1 MFTQL
6 VTYYARRVVN
16 VNVNI
21 VLAGLLALGPT
32 LLVVRLVEH
41 LLATGM
47 VSAER
52 LHLGA
57 KAIISG
63 VTFFADLF
71 FDLSIYYALH
81 WLANHSGKQKRQ
93 QRLENLA
100 EAAVESVP
108 FFKDA
113 TKVQLQRLVLSPL
126 LYLLWLGLQFTLM
139 SVFHVRPVL
148 ATVIGFVVGITTTR
162 AIHTFW
168 MLKEER
174 AERLAGIRAKRAAQ
188 AAAAK
193 LGAEGVAAADQV
205 CRDRAQES
213 GSPPAPAVPPRPA
226 RTP

>member
-1 MFTQL
+1 MFRQI
-6 VTYYARRVVN
+6 VTYYARRIVN

-41 LLATGM
+41 MFARGYHPNQRLGIPDKGVITGATF
-47 VSAER
+47 A
-52 LHLGA
+52 
-57 KAIISG
+57 
-63 VTFFADLF
+63 ADLF
-71 FDLSIYYALH
+71 FDLLIYYVLH

-93 QRLENLA
+93 QRLETLA
-100 EAAVESVP
+100 DAAVDSVP

-113 TKVQLQRLVLSPL
+113 TKVQFQRLVLSPL

-139 SVFHVRPVL
+139 SAFHVRPVL
-148 ATVIGFVVGITTTR
+148 ATVIGFVVAITTTR
-162 AIHTFW
+162 TIHTIW

-174 AERLAGIRAKRAAQ
+174 ALRLAGIRAKRAAQ

-193 LGAEGVAAADQV
+193 LGAEGVAAADRA
-205 CRDRAQES
+205 CRERVEGGGTA
-213 GSPPAPAVPPRPA
+213 AAPPRPA

>member
-1 MFTQL
+1 MFRQI
-6 VTYYARRVVN
+6 VTYYARRIVN

-41 LLATGM
+41 LLATGW
-47 VSAER
+47 VRAER

-63 VTFFADLF
+63 VTFVADLF

-93 QRLENLA
+93 KRLETLA
-100 EAAVESVP
+100 DAAVESVP

-113 TKVQLQRLVLSPL
+113 TKVQFQRLVLSPL

-139 SVFHVRPVL
+139 SALHIRPVL
-148 ATVIGFVVGITTTR
+148 ATIIGFVVGITTTR
-162 AIHTFW
+162 TIHTIW

-174 AERLAGIRAKRAAQ
+174 ALRLAGIRAKRAAQ
-188 AAAAK
+188 AAAAR
-193 LGAEGVAAADQV
+193 LGAEGVAAADRA
-205 CRDRAQES
+205 CRERVDGGAA
-213 GSPPAPAVPPRPA
+213 PPQPA
-226 RTP
+226 RTQ